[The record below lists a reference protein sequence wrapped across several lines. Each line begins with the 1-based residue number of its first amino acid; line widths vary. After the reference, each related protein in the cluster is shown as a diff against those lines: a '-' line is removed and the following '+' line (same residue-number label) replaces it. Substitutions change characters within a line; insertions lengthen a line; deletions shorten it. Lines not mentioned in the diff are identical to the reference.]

1 MTELELQLQC
11 LTEFHVYGEN
21 VTRDNNVI
29 NSNLNRAFDLQWET
43 LEVTHYNCKYTVL
56 WSVQYWTFLEC
67 DIRGKN

>member
-11 LTEFHVYGEN
+11 LTEFHMYGEN

-43 LEVTHYNCKYTVL
+43 LEVTHYNC
-56 WSVQYWTFLEC
+56 
-67 DIRGKN
+67 